1 MNQLLTRILPL
12 VPLLAGAPTVLVAQ
26 FTPLAPIAFDTSG
39 PVLRADAQ
47 PQKPFTVAGPHG
59 VLLGSQD
66 GSLEAWILPVKI
78 FSNLRIEADIA
89 GYPVP
94 IDVNQHAASI
104 EVRPDRTIITYSH
117 LGFTVR
123 QIMFSPGAD
132 AAGSGAISNKGS
144 KDGAGSGSQGWRTGP
159 VILYEFDCLHP
170 TDFTFRFTP
179 DLQWMWPARNE
190 GVPGVEW
197 EAHPFHRGGSSPGG
211 TGKSGQA
218 NGPIGGSASTGLYI
232 LHTDYPDLAAAV
244 TIPGAEPGILTPYQ
258 ERPQV
263 HPVELRVHID
273 PARDNGR
280 LFPLLMAVG
289 TDTASATSAALARS
303 LEELNADIPSLYAA
317 DARRYREV
325 LAHAV
330 SITTPDAAL
339 DEAFQWAVV
348 SIEQLRTSVFE
359 PRGCATA
366 TAVPCS
372 ASPESALVAGYYT
385 SADSTRPG
393 FGWFFGR
400 DALYTLY
407 AVNGFGDFAL
417 TRAELEFLIRRQRAD
432 GKIMHEYSQTAPLLD
447 WWPGFPYMYA
457 AADSTPLFLMAVAD
471 YIRASGDTAFLATH
485 RDAIERAWAFET
497 DPAHDAN
504 HDGIYDNS
512 QGTGWVESWPGGLPH
527 QEIYIALLDQQASS
541 AYSYLESQVHDDAKA
556 QAAGARAAAI
566 AKTIN
571 ATYHDSEKGCYAFAV
586 NAAPID
592 GRNHFELVPMPLEG
606 RPAGQRSLNSTVD
619 RTTTIFPAV
628 AWWDPQAGKTPIP
641 DSKIRN
647 SGILDEPG
655 PCLRNFIAS
664 ALDTDWGTRDIADT
678 EKIYDGMS
686 YHQGS
691 VWPLF
696 TGWAALAEYRGNQPL
711 AGYELLKENASLTT
725 TQDVGAVTELLSGD
739 FFVPF
744 GRSTSH
750 QLWSSAMVIT
760 PTLRGLFGISV
771 DAQSKT
777 ITVNPHLPANW
788 DHAEVRNLPI
798 GGQNGEQ
805 MVDLHF
811 VRDKGAIVVSL
822 GGAGRGISLLTS
834 QPDARTAHNE
844 QDLRIPDH
852 AVQIAPVFQEPL
864 PGSRARAARIVD
876 EEYSGRT
883 LTLAIEGLAGSEAR
897 FPLVVSAP
905 GVKLRVAGADLL
917 APDLLV
923 PVGVEASAEQASQ
936 GKSTRGKLTRGKDT
950 RPRVSQPPEAIGV
963 HFPPG
968 PGWQTI
974 TVTLSW

>member
-197 EAHPFHRGGSSPGG
+197 EAHPFHRGGSSPGEAN
-211 TGKSGQA
+211 KPGQVDHS
-218 NGPIGGSASTGLYI
+218 IGGSASTGLYI

-303 LEELNADIPSLYAA
+303 LEELNAGIPAAYAA

-359 PRGCATA
+359 PRGCASA

-471 YIRASGDTAFLATH
+471 YIRASGDTAFLTAH
-485 RDAIERAWAFET
+485 REAIERAWAFET

-527 QEIYIALLDQQASS
+527 QEIY
-541 AYSYLESQVHDDAKA
+541 H
-556 QAAGARAAAI
+556 
-566 AKTIN
+566 
-571 ATYHDSEKGCYAFAV
+571 C
-586 NAAPID
+586 
-592 GRNHFELVPMPLEG
+592 
-606 RPAGQRSLNSTVD
+606 PAGS
-619 RTTTIFPAV
+619 
-628 AWWDPQAGKTPIP
+628 AGLVGLLV
-641 DSKIRN
+641 
-647 SGILDEPG
+647 SGEPG
-655 PCLRNFIAS
+655 A
-664 ALDTDWGTRDIADT
+664 
-678 EKIYDGMS
+678 
-686 YHQGS
+686 
-691 VWPLF
+691 
-696 TGWAALAEYRGNQPL
+696 
-711 AGYELLKENASLTT
+711 
-725 TQDVGAVTELLSGD
+725 
-739 FFVPF
+739 
-744 GRSTSH
+744 
-750 QLWSSAMVIT
+750 
-760 PTLRGLFGISV
+760 
-771 DAQSKT
+771 
-777 ITVNPHLPANW
+777 
-788 DHAEVRNLPI
+788 
-798 GGQNGEQ
+798 
-805 MVDLHF
+805 
-811 VRDKGAIVVSL
+811 
-822 GGAGRGISLLTS
+822 
-834 QPDARTAHNE
+834 
-844 QDLRIPDH
+844 
-852 AVQIAPVFQEPL
+852 
-864 PGSRARAARIVD
+864 
-876 EEYSGRT
+876 
-883 LTLAIEGLAGSEAR
+883 
-897 FPLVVSAP
+897 
-905 GVKLRVAGADLL
+905 
-917 APDLLV
+917 
-923 PVGVEASAEQASQ
+923 
-936 GKSTRGKLTRGKDT
+936 
-950 RPRVSQPPEAIGV
+950 
-963 HFPPG
+963 
-968 PGWQTI
+968 
-974 TVTLSW
+974 